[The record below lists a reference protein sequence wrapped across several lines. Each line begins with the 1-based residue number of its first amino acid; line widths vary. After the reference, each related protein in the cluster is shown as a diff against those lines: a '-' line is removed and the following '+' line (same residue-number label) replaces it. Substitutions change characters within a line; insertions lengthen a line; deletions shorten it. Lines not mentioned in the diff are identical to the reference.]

1 MVHYKTYMLFKILK
15 HSQTSPD
22 FFPPIHETF
31 LTFPPSKQ
39 WPQSDS
45 DGAPPVCGLPLE
57 VNCVLLVL
65 NLPFNISSKEMYDIF
80 GRYGVVLTD
89 IYQHQ
94 GRQNGSE
101 RRRITSPASTSH
113 VAYRYLIMVY
123 DQRAKTGKKLDMRK
137 VFGPE
142 ILVWAEMVEGP
153 KRRL

>member
-1 MVHYKTYMLFKILK
+1 MAAIRLRRGTASL
-15 HSQTSPD
+15 
-22 FFPPIHETF
+22 PP
-31 LTFPPSKQ
+31 
-39 WPQSDS
+39 
-45 DGAPPVCGLPLE
+45 E

-94 GRQNGSE
+94 GRQNGGE
-101 RRRITSPASTSH
+101 WRRTTSPASTSH

-123 DQRAKTGKKLDMRK
+123 DQRAKTGKKLDMKK